1 LRPQLDPDSQATL
14 EAVNRYNA
22 AVNAHDLEGVMANM
36 TEDRLFSNTR
46 PAPSGTLYRGQAE
59 VRAWWSEFF
68 KNSPKAN
75 FAGEEVIVA
84 GDRCIVRW
92 HYTWEKEGKPGEI
105 HGVDVLKVRDGKIA
119 EKLAYVK
126 G

>member
-1 LRPQLDPDSQATL
+1 MSKLDAQSQATL
-14 EAVNRYNA
+14 DAVNRFNE
-22 AVNAHDLEGVMANM
+22 AVNAHDLNAVMANM
-36 TEDRLFSNTR
+36 TDDCIFSNTR
-46 PAPSGTLYRGQAE
+46 PAPDGTTYRGQAE
-59 VRAWWSEFF
+59 VRAWWAEFF

-84 GDRCIVRW
+84 GDRCVIRW
-92 HYTWEKEGKPGEI
+92 HYTWEKDGKPGQI
-105 HGVDVLKVRDGKIA
+105 HGVDVLKVRDGKVA

>member
-1 LRPQLDPDSQATL
+1 MNKLDAQSQATL
-14 EAVNRYNA
+14 DTVNRFND
-22 AVNAHDLEGVMANM
+22 AVNAHDLDKVMANF
-36 TEDRLFSNTR
+36 TEDCIFSNTR
-46 PAPSGTLYRGQAE
+46 PAPDGTTYRGQNE
-59 VRAWWSEFF
+59 VRAWWAEFF
-68 KNSPKAN
+68 ANSPKAN

-92 HYTWEKEGKPGEI
+92 HYTWEKDGKPGHI
-105 HGVDVLKVRDGKIA
+105 HGVDVLKVRDGKVA